1 MNYSQLYTAITD
13 YIEAGDQSFLDN
25 IPNFVKAAEQKIYHM
40 VQLPALRKNVMGN
53 VTLGTRYLTL
63 PADWLSA
70 YSLAVVDAQGVY
82 TFLMNKD
89 VNYIR
94 EAFPD
99 PSEDGLP
106 THYAIF
112 DEDSLLLAPTP
123 DANYE
128 VELHYFHYPP
138 SIVDAGTSWVGE
150 NFDTV
155 LLYGSLVEAN
165 MYIKGEA
172 DMTTLYKGKFDDAMM
187 ELKKLADG
195 RNRRDTYR
203 SGQIRVPVV

>member
-1 MNYSQLYTAITD
+1 MNYAELNQAIQD

-25 IPNFVKAAEQKIYHM
+25 IPNFVRATEQKIYNM
-40 VQLPALRKNVMGN
+40 VQLPALRKNVMGS
-53 VTLGTRYLTL
+53 VTAGVKYLTL
-63 PADWLSA
+63 PTDWLAA
-70 YSLAVVDAQGVY
+70 YSLAVMDADGVY

-99 PSEDGLP
+99 PATDGLP

-112 DEDSLLLAPTP
+112 DQDTLLLGPTP
-123 DANYE
+123 DADYD
-128 VELHYFHYPP
+128 VEMHYFYYPP
-138 SIVDAGTSWVGE
+138 SIVDAGTSWVGD
-150 NFDTV
+150 NFDTA

-172 DMTTLYKGKFDDAMM
+172 DMTTLYKSKFDDALA

-195 RNRRDTYR
+195 RNRRDAYR
-203 SGQIRVPVV
+203 SGQIRVPVI

>member
-1 MNYSQLYTAITD
+1 VI
-13 YIEAGDQSFLDN
+13 
-25 IPNFVKAAEQKIYHM
+25 
-40 VQLPALRKNVMGN
+40 
-53 VTLGTRYLTL
+53 
-63 PADWLSA
+63 
-70 YSLAVVDAQGVY
+70 DAQGVY

-128 VELHYFHYPP
+128 AELHYFHYPP
-138 SIVDAGTSWVGE
+138 SIVDAGTSWVGD
-150 NFDTV
+150 NFDTA

-165 MYIKGEA
+165 MYIKGEV
-172 DMTTLYKGKFDDAMM
+172 DMTTLYKSKFDDAMA

-195 RNRRDTYR
+195 RNRRDAYR